1 MSSAKL
7 EWIMSVVDRS
17 SSPADRIAGKLGLVE
32 KRLAAVAKAEA
43 AAKTDAGKDRA
54 AMARMGLELQR
65 QDLLTA
71 KLNGET
77 ASFLGKWGMA
87 AGIVG
92 AVLVPIGMVGSA
104 VAGVV
109 DQLVR
114 GTASLLVGFG
124 KAAIEAASFKENNL
138 IAFRTLLRSDEAA
151 SRMMKTLVNF
161 AAATPFETRDIMEI
175 GKNLL
180 VGGFKEREIPVV
192 LKAVGDLGAMKGFDK
207 QVMDRL
213 VLAMSQIKGKGRL
226 QGGELLQLAEAGV
239 PLASV
244 YENLGKVFGVTAQ
257 QAQKLV
263 SAGGVGADVGIFAVV
278 KTIRDEISGGKL
290 ASMMGQTSQTVSGLW
305 STIASKPFEWMM
317 NLDRSAG
324 FKSLKTFL
332 ATVAN
337 VLDASQGKIVARA
350 ERLFNWMMK
359 WLLGDFSGS
368 NAAASVEALLDK
380 ILNGFDRLFAGVRAG
395 AEFAKSA
402 VMGFLSGTG
411 LDSKLGDL
419 LSGEMDEEK
428 LARIGK
434 VAGEMGE
441 AFGRTAAS
449 IARLVEY
456 STRLSVIWNNWAT
469 DKAAGITNWL
479 VGANGPSEKEQLQAA
494 FLGKFRE
501 RLALQAGLNVAP
513 ARSLSDVTGGERSQT
528 VNNRVT
534 VNMAPGSSADD
545 AAAVQKAAEKGVDE
559 SMGMWESIAMTT
571 GALGG

>member
-1 MSSAKL
+1 MASAKL

-71 KLNGET
+71 RLNGET

-124 KAAIEAASFKENNL
+124 KAAVEAASFKENNL

-192 LKAVGDLGAMKGFDK
+192 LKAVGDLGAMKGFDR

-213 VLAMSQIKGKGRL
+213 VSAMGQIKAKGRL
-226 QGGELLQLAEAGV
+226 QGDDLKSLSENGV
-239 PLASV
+239 PAGKV
-244 YENLGKVFGVTAQ
+244 YENLGRVFGVTAQ
-257 QAQKLV
+257 QAQKLMNT
-263 SAGGVGADVGIFAVV
+263 GGVGSEAGIFAVV

-290 ASMMGQTSQTVSGLW
+290 ASMMGQTSRTVSGLW

-332 ATVAN
+332 SAVAN
-337 VLDASQGKIVARA
+337 VLDKSQGKIVARA

-359 WLLGDFSGS
+359 WLLGDFAGG
-368 NAAASVEALLDK
+368 NAEKSVEALLDK
-380 ILNGFDRLFAGVRAG
+380 ILNGFDLLFAGVRAG
-395 AEFAKSA
+395 AEFAKAA
-402 VMGFLSGTG
+402 VQGFLSGTG

-419 LSGEMDEEK
+419 LSGKMDEEK

-434 VAGEMGE
+434 IAGEMGE
-441 AFGRTAAS
+441 SFGRAAAS
-449 IARLVEY
+449 IARMVEL
-456 STRLSVIWNNWAT
+456 STRLSRIFNGWASDKVAGLMLWAT
-469 DKAAGITNWL
+469 E
-479 VGANGPSEKEQLQAA
+479 PSEEDQKKAILYKKLVERREQMEA
-494 FLGKFRE
+494 E
-501 RLALQAGLNVAP
+501 RRNVSP
-513 ARSLSDVTGGERSQT
+513 ARNFSDLASGASAQT
-528 VNNRVT
+528 VNNQVT

-559 SMGMWESIAMTT
+559 SMGMWESFAMTT